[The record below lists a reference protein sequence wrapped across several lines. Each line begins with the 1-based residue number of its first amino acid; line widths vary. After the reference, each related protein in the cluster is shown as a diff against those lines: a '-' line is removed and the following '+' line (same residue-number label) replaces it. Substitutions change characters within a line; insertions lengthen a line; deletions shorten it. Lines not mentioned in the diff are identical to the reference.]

1 MEFKSNKWLFFTLLF
16 AIICSSFG
24 VNYVQVSIPGLGQC
38 QGTQENTAAGNV
50 DVFKGIPFAKPPVG
64 TLRFQAPQDTTWTG
78 LLNATKFGHM
88 CPQFDALSSNVNVG
102 NEHCL
107 TLNIYRPS
115 NATRYLPVMVWIHG
129 GGFIIG
135 SSVQYD
141 ASILSTMHNVIVVTI
156 NYRLGILGFL
166 NIPGTDLKGNYGM
179 LDQVHALRWVKK
191 NIRSF
196 GGEAGKVTI
205 FGESAGA
212 GSVSLLTVSPLI
224 RNEGLFLRAISQS
237 GVATSSW
244 AAMKT
249 THDRDGMKFAKLFG
263 CSEKSSLKAC
273 LQKADAMKILQK
285 QWGFMTS
292 HLAKPAVDGYFLKE
306 LPSKQAKSGTL
317 QFSAN
322 EIMLG
327 FNKDEGTMF
336 AGDPRNAN
344 KQTMAK
350 MVRSTLQGLG
360 YEKNAKLVES
370 AAMFEYSKYAI
381 ANSALDW
388 YYSTS
393 DFLGDTYFVKDSK
406 EFPKSI
412 VRDGKKAFLYEF
424 VYLPENLRNPLWKVS
439 HGLDIVFVFGGPLST
454 GPWLISSNYMSN
466 ITEQDKTMART
477 MMEMWTNFAKTGN
490 PGKNWPE
497 YTASEKKYLE
507 IGANLT
513 VKKSYM
519 TKRDAFWHEFVPT
532 IENATLTAKPCKK
545 TTSSNPKLQM
555 ANYGLLFAFI
565 PFLFYII

>member
-1 MEFKSNKWLFFTLLF
+1 MEFESNIWLVFTLLF

-38 QGTQENTAAGNV
+38 QGTQKSTVAGNV

-64 TLRFQAPQDTTWTG
+64 ALRFQAPQDTTWTG
-78 LLNATKFGHM
+78 LLNATKFGHV
-88 CPQFDALSSNVNVG
+88 CPQFEEMVLKKNVG
-102 NEHCL
+102 NEDCL

-115 NATRYLPVMVWIHG
+115 NVTGHLPVMVWIHG
-129 GGFIIG
+129 GGYVNGAGMF
-135 SSVQYD
+135 YD
-141 ASILSTMHNVIVVTI
+141 SSILSTMHNVIVVTI

-196 GGEAGKVTI
+196 GGDPGKVTI
-205 FGESAGA
+205 FGESAGSS
-212 GSVSLLTVSPLI
+212 SVSLLTVSPLI

-237 GVATSSW
+237 GVATAPW
-244 AAMKT
+244 AAGQIKN
-249 THDRDGMKFAKLFG
+249 DKEGMKFAKLLG

-273 LQKADAMKILQK
+273 LQKSDAMKIVSK
-285 QWGFMTS
+285 QPAFAS
-292 HLAKPAVDGYFLKE
+292 HLVMPAVDGYFLKE
-306 LPSKQAKSGTL
+306 LPSKQGKSGTL
-317 QFSAN
+317 QFSIN

-336 AGDPRNAN
+336 AGDPRNAT
-344 KQTMAK
+344 KKTMAK
-350 MVRSTLQGLG
+350 TIGSTLQSSG
-360 YEKNAKLVES
+360 YDKNAKLVES
-370 AAMFEYSKYAI
+370 AAMFEYSKYAV

-393 DFLGDTYFVKDSK
+393 DFLGDVMFVKDSK
-406 EFPKSI
+406 ELPKSI
-412 VRDGKKAFLYEF
+412 VRDRKKAFLYEF
-424 VYLPENLRNPLWKVS
+424 VYLPESLRNPLWKVS
-439 HGLDIVFVFGGPLST
+439 HGLDIIFIFGAPFST
-454 GPWLISSNYMSN
+454 GPVSMASYFVSNY
-466 ITEQDKTMART
+466 TEQDKTLART

-490 PGKNWPE
+490 PGRNWPE
-497 YTASEKKYLE
+497 YTASEKKYME

-555 ANYGLLFAFI
+555 AQYGFLFAFI
-565 PFLFYII
+565 PFIFNLI